1 MIKTEFYRERFD
13 GVKLYKTYSDEN
25 KYIEQVQTGRKYTEA
40 IDVEDSGYVYI
51 ETDEDIKVNTPEEE
65 IKPE

>member
-25 KYIEQVQTGRKYTEA
+25 KYIQQVQTGRKYTEA
-40 IDVEDSGYVYI
+40 IDIENSGYTYI
-51 ETDEDIKVNTPEEE
+51 ETDEDIEVKNPDEE